1 MATAAAAG
9 RPGEAAFLPTRS
21 ENLALLYQEMFTV
34 IVRVR
39 SNRQVASDAA
49 SFRVNMKSAI
59 KNAEQQALAKGY
71 RQDEIRLATFAVVAF
86 LDESVLTYRSVI
98 SADWQREPLGQEFFG
113 SHLAGEL
120 FFQGLDRLLKSQ
132 DSPQVADALEVY
144 LLCLLLGY
152 RGKYG
157 LAGDE
162 TTRSLQDAALEK
174 MKRIRGAPVVF
185 SAWAPPEQ
193 SVTFRR
199 HDPWIRSLAFAA
211 LIAFILSVAL
221 FIGFKLSLN
230 SGL

>member
-1 MATAAAAG
+1 MATVAAG
-9 RPGEAAFLPTRS
+9 ASPAAFLPART

-39 SNRQVASDAA
+39 SNRQVATDAT
-49 SFRVNMKSAI
+49 SFRVNMKAAV

-71 RQDEIRLATFAVVAF
+71 RQEEIRLATFAVVAF
-86 LDESVLTYRSVI
+86 LDESVLTYRSLI

-120 FFQGLDRLLKSQ
+120 FFQGLDRLLKAQ
-132 DSPQVADALEVY
+132 DSPHVADALEVY

-162 TTRSLQDAALEK
+162 TTRSLQDAAVEK
-174 MKRIRGAPVVF
+174 MKRIRGTPPVF
-185 SAWAPPEQ
+185 TAWAPPEA

-199 HDPWIRSLAFAA
+199 HDPWVRRLVFAA
-211 LIAFILSVAL
+211 LFTFILAAGL
-221 FIGFKLSLN
+221 FIGFKFSLT

>member
-1 MATAAAAG
+1 MAKAEATDSIAG
-9 RPGEAAFLPTRS
+9 APFLPPRT

-39 SNRQVASDAA
+39 SNRQVASDAP
-49 SFRVNMKSAI
+49 SFRANMKSAV
-59 KNAEQQALAKGY
+59 KNAEQQAVAKGY
-71 RQDEIRLATFAVVAF
+71 PQEEIRLATFAVVAF

-98 SADWQREPLGQEFFG
+98 SADWQREPLGQEFYG

-157 LAGDE
+157 MAGGE
-162 TTRSLQDAALEK
+162 TTRTLQDAALEK
-174 MKRIRGAPVVF
+174 IRRIRGAPVVF
-185 SAWAPPEQ
+185 AAWAPAEE
-193 SVTFRR
+193 
-199 HDPWIRSLAFAA
+199 
-211 LIAFILSVAL
+211 
-221 FIGFKLSLN
+221 
-230 SGL
+230 SGA

>member
-1 MATAAAAG
+1 MATSAAAAG
-9 RPGEAAFLPTRS
+9 PAAFLPLRG

-39 SNRQVASDAA
+39 SNRQVANDAA

-71 RQDEIRLATFAVVAF
+71 RQEEIRLATFAVVAF

-132 DSPQVADALEVY
+132 DSPHVADALEVY

-174 MKRIRGAPVVF
+174 IKRIRGAPPVLT
-185 SAWAPPEQ
+185 AWAPPEQ
-193 SVTFRR
+193 SVTLRR
-199 HDPWIRSLAFAA
+199 RDPWIRRLAVAA
-211 LIAFILSVAL
+211 LITLILSVAL
-221 FIGFKLSLN
+221 FISFKLSLN

>member
-1 MATAAAAG
+1 MTTAAAAG
-9 RPGEAAFLPTRS
+9 SPASFLRLRG
-21 ENLALLYQEMFTV
+21 ENLSLLYQEMFTV

-49 SFRVNMKSAI
+49 SFRVNMKSAV

-71 RQDEIRLATFAVVAF
+71 RQEEIRLATFAIVAF

-98 SADWQREPLGQEFFG
+98 SSDWQREPLGQEFFG

-132 DSPQVADALEVY
+132 DSPHVADALEVY

-174 MKRIRGAPVVF
+174 IRRIRGAPAALT
-185 SAWAPPEQ
+185 AWAPPEQ

-199 HDPWIRSLAFAA
+199 RDPWIRRLAFAA
-211 LIAFILSVAL
+211 LITFILSVAL
-221 FIGFKLSLN
+221 FISFKLSLN